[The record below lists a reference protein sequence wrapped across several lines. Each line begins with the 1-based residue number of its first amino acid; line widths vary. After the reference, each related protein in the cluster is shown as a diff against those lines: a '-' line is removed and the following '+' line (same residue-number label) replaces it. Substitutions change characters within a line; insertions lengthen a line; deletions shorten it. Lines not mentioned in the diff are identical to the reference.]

1 MRGSTSKYCRNFF
14 QTICTLPPVT
24 MFGRVA
30 SLPAFSRAW
39 RQFHLC
45 ARPASMQAS
54 DEPTVAVPYG
64 STSFGPF
71 HNWCSHFT
79 IRVSIA
85 KTCGYMSWSM

>member
-1 MRGSTSKYCRNFF
+1 
-14 QTICTLPPVT
+14 

-54 DEPTVAVPYG
+54 DEPIVAVPYG

-71 HNWCSHFT
+71 HN
-79 IRVSIA
+79 
-85 KTCGYMSWSM
+85 